1 MPKFMKD
8 RAINLIEG
16 ALESYLLGL
25 YGLNLPSLR
34 ARKHQE
40 SKYAPIMGMFGA
52 ASELL
57 VKACLVQAKG
67 IQAMF
72 KDGED
77 EKVFKYGTEC
87 IDELRKEIRDD
98 SDCISFIWKDEVE
111 KKDYKNIMLN
121 YLSKFH
127 LLQAA
132 RANGLHAGDGCS
144 KDVAVSVANDLFSFI
159 QLLSKGKRL
168 KAYLKGIPAPE
179 TTVRDREAIIEDL
192 ARRMVSN
199 KTNNEKIDTLRGM
212 YLVLP
217 YVPEIKPDWIDC
229 FDRISVTPPTQ
240 NDINYLSRTLQD
252 AHSIYLLKNRG
263 GKDGIPVRI
272 EPQNP
277 QALPISIQNIKRTL
291 SSIPDQF
298 NNDVLSANTRLE
310 QKRLD
315 LPIGDFLID
324 LFGLGIENTGILM
337 NNTMLT
343 AQQAWPFIA
352 AAYSTAGTPWPC
364 WNIIK
369 KCNEI
374 DKLMSILQNIKG
386 VSNGY
391 YKRRADTV
399 INLLGAYKNCSV
411 YYLQGKHDKVFDE
424 AKAFVNKY
432 NNSTPTNPFT
442 PQFIRSI
449 QLTERTKAILQ
460 TYLSNKQ
467 SAGDAIES
475 ILSENIE
482 LDDKRIVV
490 ALMRLCIRYDQRNGL
505 IAIVRSDKM
514 KTYHSEARKRMFY
527 LDMLYCELLSSN
539 V

>member
-1 MPKFMKD
+1 MKD